1 MSNWI
6 CKYCGKDTS
15 DVDYDYLDGFNHLG
29 CTLEALTPKKK
40 VMKIKG
46 WEKISGYT
54 YKGMSIV
61 NPIHNANETKYEATV
76 LNLNLPQKPKW
87 ELSVLMPDFKF
98 KQDSDIT
105 IILWDENKY
114 RATKSVSKNMVST
127 LTGFR
132 ILFED
137 LVDEVLKLRLI
148 SAAQFS
154 SHSFN
159 VNGTQRMHIN
169 SNGHATIGGNIS
181 SGGTINPNL
190 YTSVTTG
197 TGIMSTINSNGN
209 TTTWN
214 PNTNLPSSMLMSI
227 KDLQEQIDNLKN
239 KYVNNK

>member
-1 MSNWI
+1 
-6 CKYCGKDTS
+6 
-15 DVDYDYLDGFNHLG
+15 
-29 CTLEALTPKKK
+29 
-40 VMKIKG
+40 MKIKG

-54 YKGMSIV
+54 YKGYTIV

-148 SAAQFS
+148 SATRMAS
-154 SHSFN
+154 SHSLNTAYSKPINNNFY
-159 VNGTQRMHIN
+159 GT
-169 SNGHATIGGNIS
+169 ATIVGNTGG
-181 SGGTINPNL
+181 
-190 YTSVTTG
+190 
-197 TGIMSTINSNGN
+197 GIMSTINSNGN
-209 TTTWN
+209 TITYD
-214 PNTNLPSSMLMSI
+214 PNTNLPSSMLVAI
-227 KDLQEQIDNLKN
+227 KDLQQQIDNLKN
-239 KYVNNK
+239 NNANNK